1 MTGYLGI
8 AALLAGGLVCQPDQA
23 QGWTVDY
30 LGSDVY
36 MVYNDTGTWGG
47 ASMGTSHQTSPNYQT
62 RKTLDLSVV
71 PEEVWTKVVAARV
84 RVFFAVQDYSWAS
97 PEKPNNGMDEHFEVV
112 LNGQAQRYGVADGFE
127 GRASGLQPLSWKWR
141 DFPIPTDLLKRGA
154 NEVLFRKVRPE
165 AKEGT
170 DDYIYVGIDN
180 TVEHGTSAVSF
191 DGGKT
196 WTGERLNSVD
206 ARGEYMVRLV
216 LITRSL
222 ETQVTWTSGGTGDT
236 RGELDDPAGLVGY
249 READGPGWS
258 GDGLAVPAGGM
269 ARLWL
274 DREAVDPLAPILA
287 EVEFTGRPPALSW
300 LDDEGDEL
308 TCRHEELQGTSLC
321 QVTAPRQ
328 APRSLQ
334 VRAPAD
340 APARVHRVTVRLS
353 RAYAYVRPPV
363 IDLCP
368 QVRAAPRQP
377 AEAPPVCQE
386 EGNALLLGDSRL
398 LARFATRPGL
408 ALEALSL
415 GYTDRP
421 FLAPGGERSTTGAG
435 EGSTIGPSQLFLL
448 EADGKR
454 LGSSDF
460 HVEKIERT
468 QNPLGFRAELL
479 LREPRLAAVV
489 TATVAGPGRLRFT
502 LSLANRD
509 DRQVKVK
516 TAFPHVAA
524 LDADYYLFPYCG
536 GIIADVP
543 TYLRTA
549 YGENTAW
556 WQMIDVFRPEEGC
569 GLYVRMEDE
578 AGAYKCPVLRKGVR
592 YEGDY
597 GYDDVGRYLDPEL
610 LWRRSLAPVPGIS
623 AGFEHLR
630 RTLEP
635 GQSLQWA
642 PAVMGAHEGDWHQ
655 ALAEYADWA
664 HRVWQ
669 YRPYP
674 GPLADRWNI
683 TAVGWGQSP
692 LVDEKGWRTDYLTE
706 ECDVAEMMSWWEW
719 SDLGP
724 WRVEMNH
731 ETLPKTLGEAL
742 YERYKAYWVVDPLA
756 GRLRYP
762 LNRGDYHYSDTW
774 GGLEAFRKHLG
785 VCRQRGAMAGVYI
798 EGILA
803 CDTTEVGHDYGP
815 TYGAVNPYWEDGYK
829 CPLNPEGYVAAYGS
843 WNMCCD
849 TEWWAERLSRTVAR
863 IFRDTGL
870 DYLRVDEFGHCGY
883 PCYSTKHK
891 HLFAPELGHNGWL
904 QGCAEICRRAHAL
917 MDKIRPDLALT
928 TEFPGTDHMAA
939 YLDGSIVYEVGY
951 HSLPVRPVVCNLL
964 RFYFPE
970 CKPLDLDYKRTPHGQ
985 EVKLWNGMG
994 AFGHRYDLRHLR
1006 LLREH
1011 SDVFGRG
1018 TAQAL
1023 VPALAAQVYS
1033 NRFSAEDKTVIALYN
1048 ARPYPVDGPLVE
1060 LAPREGRHYVELLR
1074 GRELVPERREGRW
1087 GVGLRLEP
1095 GGLALV
1101 ADLPCLAT
1109 VQAQGDVV
1117 GVRLAEPADDI
1128 RLVLS
1133 NPENERLAEA
1143 QGAADSRLTVPQG
1156 ALGKPL
1162 VAKVLRGGY
1171 VADMVPVAF

>member
-1 MTGYLGI
+1 VTGYLRI
-8 AALLAGGLVCQPDQA
+8 VALLVGGLACQPGQA
-23 QGWTVDY
+23 QGWTVDR
-30 LGSDVY
+30 LGSDVW

-47 ASMGTSHQTSPNYQT
+47 ASMGTSHQTSPDYQT

-71 PEEVWTKVVAARV
+71 PEELSAKVVAARV

-97 PEKPNNGMDEHFEVV
+97 PEKPNNGMDEQFEVV
-112 LNGQAQRYGVADGFE
+112 VNGQAQWYGVADGFE
-127 GRASGLQPLSWKWR
+127 GRTSGQQPLSWGWR
-141 DFPIPTDLLKRGA
+141 DFLVPVDVLKRGA
-154 NEVLFRKVRPE
+154 NEVLFRKVSPE
-165 AKEGT
+165 GKEGT

-180 TVEHGTSAVSF
+180 TVERGTSAVSF

-196 WTGERLNSVD
+196 WTGERLNSID

-222 ETQVTWTSGGTGDT
+222 ETQVTWSAGGPGDALG
-236 RGELDDPAGLVGY
+236 RLDDSSGVVGY

-258 GDGLAVPAGGM
+258 ADGLAIPAGGT
-269 ARLWL
+269 AQLWF
-274 DREAVDPLAPILA
+274 DREAVDPLGPILA

-300 LDDEGDEL
+300 LDDKGEEL
-308 TCRHEELQGTSLC
+308 ACKREELQGTSLC

-328 APRSLQ
+328 VPRLLRIQ
-334 VRAPAD
+334 APAD
-340 APARVHRVTVRLS
+340 APARIQRVSVRLT
-353 RAYAYVRPPV
+353 RAYVRPPV
-363 IDLCP
+363 VDLCP
-368 QVRAAPRQP
+368 KMGPAPRRP
-377 AEAPPVCQE
+377 ADGAPTCRQE
-386 EGNALLLGDSRL
+386 GDAFLLGDGRL
-398 LARFATRPGL
+398 LARFTTRPGL
-408 ALEALSL
+408 ALEALTL

-421 FLAPGGERSTTGAG
+421 FLAARAARLEAGAAD
-435 EGSTIGPSQLFLL
+435 EGKVGPSQLFLL

-460 HVEKIERT
+460 RVEKIERT
-468 QNPLGFRAELL
+468 EDPLGFRAELL
-479 LREPRLAAVV
+479 LPEPRLAAVF
-489 TATVAGPGRLRFT
+489 TATAAGQGKLRLT
-502 LSLANRD
+502 LSLANRGEE
-509 DRQVKVK
+509 QVKVK
-516 TAFPHVAA
+516 TVFPHVAA
-524 LDADYYLFPYCG
+524 LDAEYYLFPYCG

-556 WQMIDVFRPEEGC
+556 WQMIDVFRPADGC

-597 GYDDVGRYLDPEL
+597 GYDDTGRYLDPEL
-610 LWRRSLAPVPGIS
+610 LWERSLAPAPGIS
-623 AGFEHLR
+623 VAFEHLR
-630 RTLEP
+630 RTLQP
-635 GQSLQWA
+635 GESLRWA

-664 HRVWQ
+664 HHVWK

-674 GPLADRWNI
+674 GPLADRWNV

-731 ETLPKTLGEAL
+731 ETLPKALGEAL
-742 YERYKAYWVVDPLA
+742 CERYKAYWVVDPLA

-762 LNRGDYHYSDTW
+762 LNRGDYYYNETW
-774 GGLEAFRKHLG
+774 GGLEAFRKHIG
-785 VCRQRGAMAGVYI
+785 VCKQRDAMAGVYI
-798 EGILA
+798 DGILA
-803 CDTTEVGHDYGP
+803 CDTTEVGHEYGP
-815 TYGAVNPYWEDGYK
+815 TYGAMNPYWKDGYK

-849 TEWWAERLSRTVAR
+849 TEWWAERLSQTVAR

-870 DYLRVDEFGHCGY
+870 DYLRLDEFGHRGY
-883 PCYSTKHK
+883 PCYSTKHE
-891 HLFAPELGHNGWL
+891 HMFAPELGHNGWL
-904 QGCAEICRRAHAL
+904 QGCAEICRRTHAL
-917 MDKIRPDLALT
+917 MDEIRPDLALT

-951 HSLPVRPVVCNLL
+951 HALPARPVVCNLL

-985 EVKLWNGMG
+985 EVKLWNGMA
-994 AFGHRYDLRHLR
+994 AFGHRYDVRYLR

-1011 SDVFGRG
+1011 SDAFGRG
-1018 TAQAL
+1018 RAQAL
-1023 VPALAAQVYS
+1023 VPALASRVYS
-1033 NRFSAEDKTVIALYN
+1033 NRFSAEDKTVTALYN
-1048 ARPYPVDGPLVE
+1048 GRPYPVDGPLVE

-1074 GRELVPERREGRW
+1074 GQALAPERRDGRW
-1087 GVGLRLEP
+1087 GVGLRLDP

-1101 ADLPCLAT
+1101 ADLPSLAT

-1117 GVRLAEPADDI
+1117 RVRLAGPAADV

-1133 NPENERLAEA
+1133 NLENERLAEA
-1143 QGAADSRLTVPQG
+1143 RGASDSRLTVPQKS

-1162 VAKVLRGGY
+1162 VVKVFRGRY
-1171 VADMVPVAF
+1171 VADVVPVSF